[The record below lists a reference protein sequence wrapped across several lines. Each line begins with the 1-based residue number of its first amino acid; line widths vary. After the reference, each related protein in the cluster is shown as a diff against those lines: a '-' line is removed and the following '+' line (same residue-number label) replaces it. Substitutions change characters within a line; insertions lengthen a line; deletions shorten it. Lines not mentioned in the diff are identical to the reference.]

1 MCYICYMWS
10 CSNCLCLHGPTRST
24 RLSHKKTEIRKRYLL
39 TLVLQVYWSLVTTLI
54 LTWPVSRLWS
64 SGGSRPTPP
73 SRWIPSSPSSAGTP
87 RTAGHWAAKQ
97 LSLKQKKTLK
107 KRYANQDKNKDF
119 ILLRGRLIWSS
130 VFIRLF
136 LFCFYSALRSVV

>member
-1 MCYICYMWS
+1 MRHFKYNINLNITRDQPLYYMWS
-10 CSNCLCLHGPTRST
+10 CCNRLCLHSQTI
-24 RLSHKKTEIRKRYLL
+24 LSHEKNEIRNRYLL

-97 LSLKQKKTLK
+97 LSLKQKITLK
-107 KRYANQDKNKDF
+107 KR
-119 ILLRGRLIWSS
+119 
-130 VFIRLF
+130 
-136 LFCFYSALRSVV
+136 